1 MSNIPV
7 FVEVPDSKDVGI
19 CQRAVKILEQQNF
32 PSLAYATSLP
42 ELQDIIKQFAERS
55 LQPGVFIINTY
66 KAKEI
71 IPQLDGL
78 MGETPAVFLR
88 RGMYAGQSGLMNYL
102 AVDENKNSA
111 QQNTLMAIKKLTL
124 RLTSIWSYGAKNT
137 DQVAQRV
144 ARCVLRFS
152 EDGEFKHFE
161 IANPV
166 GSNV

>member
-7 FVEVPDSKDVGI
+7 FVEVPDSKDINI
-19 CQRAVKILEQQNF
+19 CQRTTQMLEQQNF

-42 ELQDIIKQFAERS
+42 ELQDILKQFAERS
-55 LQPGVFIINTY
+55 LQPALFVINTY

-102 AVDENKNSA
+102 AVDSNNPA
-111 QQNTLMAIKKLTL
+111 QPNTLMAIKKLTL
-124 RLTSIWSYGAKNT
+124 RLTSIWSYGGKNT
-137 DQVAQRV
+137 EQVAQRLS
-144 ARCVLRFS
+144 RCILRFG
-152 EDGEFKHFE
+152 EDGDFKHFE
-161 IANPV
+161 IANQV
-166 GSNV
+166 GSRV